1 MTNIIYLFLLFFTY
15 YVHVLWQIY
24 LLFVFFVNKTNDK
37 VEKRTQVIASKCF
50 FFFFSFLK
58 NYYKILV
65 TPALFF
71 ARILQKFVKR
81 EGNVIS
87 FLLFFYHSQRTCK
100 VQDEKVVY
108 TKSYLRVLIYWLSY
122 CNYDIRKTSLSAAYS
137 SFILQVGIFGEYTND
152 YRLNPNMNNSSAL
165 SLNDG
170 NIKKL
175 AFAWRYQLTRWNI

>member
-1 MTNIIYLFLLFFTY
+1 MTKLKSTHKLLLQN
-15 YVHVLWQIY
+15 V
-24 LLFVFFVNKTNDK
+24 
-37 VEKRTQVIASKCF
+37 F

>member
-1 MTNIIYLFLLFFTY
+1 MTKLKSTHKLLLQN
-15 YVHVLWQIY
+15 V
-24 LLFVFFVNKTNDK
+24 
-37 VEKRTQVIASKCF
+37 F

-71 ARILQKFVKR
+71 ARILRKFVKH

-175 AFAWRYQLTRWNI
+175 AFAWRYHVSDEIYKSKSYRYLK